1 MAKFVVT
8 VVDPKTGNP
17 SKLFYDNVESTLSDE
32 TGLSVVQV
40 MSESIMAARSP
51 VARTSKSTPI
61 GKTSPRVLKISL
73 GLSCNYECEYCSQRF
88 VPRSQETN
96 PEDIQSFIDG
106 LDSWI
111 TEPPEKVEFW
121 GGEPL
126 VYIKTLRPL
135 AEAIRAKYP
144 LTQFTMITNGSV
156 LTPEI
161 NDWIEKMDFS
171 IGLSHD
177 GPGQAVR
184 GPDPLADPDK
194 KAAILDLYARLAPK
208 GKMSFNTMMNR
219 NNPSRAAVQ
228 QFFVALTGDRF
239 VRIGEGGIVD
249 AYDEGGVANSLQ
261 SHEFAAYRNLAFS
274 EIRAGSARNFG
285 VLAEKIMS
293 FVNSLRTRRPISSV
307 GQRCSMDKPDIL
319 AVDLRGNVL
328 TCQNV
333 SAVGMAPNGESH
345 LLGTVH
351 DLDRVK
357 LNTATHFAHREEC
370 LGCPVV
376 QICQGACMFLE
387 GRLWDTTCNNAY
399 SDAVPIFAA
408 GIEFLTGLFPIH
420 IEGQFRADRKDLF
433 SNANSSPQSPS
444 PKAFPIPVVAA

>member
-1 MAKFVVT
+1 
-8 VVDPKTGNP
+8 
-17 SKLFYDNVESTLSDE
+17 
-32 TGLSVVQV
+32 
-40 MSESIMAARSP
+40 
-51 VARTSKSTPI
+51 
-61 GKTSPRVLKISL
+61 
-73 GLSCNYECEYCSQRF
+73 
-88 VPRSQETN
+88 
-96 PEDIQSFIDG
+96 
-106 LDSWI
+106 
-111 TEPPEKVEFW
+111 
-121 GGEPL
+121 
-126 VYIKTLRPL
+126 
-135 AEAIRAKYP
+135 
-144 LTQFTMITNGSV
+144 
-156 LTPEI
+156 
-161 NDWIEKMDFS
+161 
-171 IGLSHD
+171 
-177 GPGQAVR
+177 
-184 GPDPLADPDK
+184 
-194 KAAILDLYARLAPK
+194 LYARLSPK

-228 QFFVALTGDRF
+228 QFFVALTGDQF

-261 SHEFAAYRNLAFS
+261 PQEFTAYRNLAFS

-345 LLGTVH
+345 LLGSIH

-357 LNTATHFAHREEC
+357 LNTATHFAHRDEC
-370 LGCPVV
+370 LSCPVV

-420 IEGQFRADRKDLF
+420 IEGQFRADRKDFF
-433 SNANSSPQSPS
+433 SNANSSPQSSP

>member
-51 VARTSKSTPI
+51 VARTSKSTPV

-111 TEPPEKVEFW
+111 KEQPEKVEFW

-261 SHEFAAYRNLAFS
+261 PDEFAAYRNLAFS

-307 GQRCSMDKPDIL
+307 GQRCNMDKPDIL

-345 LLGTVH
+345 LIGTVH
-351 DLDRVK
+351 DLDRVM
-357 LNTATHFAHREEC
+357 LNTATHFAHRDEC
-370 LGCPVV
+370 LSCPVV

-399 SDAVPIFAA
+399 SDAIPIFAA

-420 IEGQFRADRKDLF
+420 IEGQLRADRKDLF